1 MSEINLIDVTLRDA
15 HQSLWSTR
23 MTNAMIA
30 PSLSLLEQVGFH
42 TIDICGGAVFDV
54 CVRYLRENPWQR
66 LRMITG
72 VLRRTPTNVWIYV
85 FYSFQNALF

>member
-1 MSEINLIDVTLRDA
+1 MSQINLIDVTLRDA

-30 PSLSLLEQVGFH
+30 PWLTSLDKVGFH
-42 TIDICGGAVFDV
+42 TVDICGGAVFDV
-54 CVRYLRENPWQR
+54 CVRYLLENPWER

-72 VLRRTPTNVWIYV
+72 VLRGTPTNVWLRGQ
-85 FYSFQNALF
+85 SLFTF